1 MQIYLILECS
11 FHTNIHALEKSGTA
25 PGNDESVKG
34 NNIGDLTVCKTMLT
48 LVVTDAKKFE
58 GMGLVEK

>member
-1 MQIYLILECS
+1 M
-11 FHTNIHALEKSGTA
+11 FTA

-34 NNIGDLTVCKTMLT
+34 NNIGDLTFCKTMLT

>member
-1 MQIYLILECS
+1 MLLTNLAQHQGMMNLLMAMILVIYVT
-11 FHTNIHALEKSGTA
+11 F
-25 PGNDESVKG
+25 
-34 NNIGDLTVCKTMLT
+34 CKTMLT